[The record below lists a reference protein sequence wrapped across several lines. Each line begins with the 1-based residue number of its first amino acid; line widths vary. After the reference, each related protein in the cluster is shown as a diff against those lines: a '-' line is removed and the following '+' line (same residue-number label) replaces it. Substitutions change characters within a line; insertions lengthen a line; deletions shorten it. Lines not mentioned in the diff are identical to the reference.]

1 MTIDL
6 MPNGLPQD
14 CGAPQVYTFVAH
26 PNGQYVRTIKTLRT
40 GSDAALTPDEDM
52 LLALQTEIVFARAII
67 AAHEAQRQAPAQPAA
82 LFGGPRLT
90 PFGTREFWGTLLD
103 GVKLRADTP
112 LYTSPQP
119 VTKPMT
125 QIEINA
131 MIDNFPAHSWDT
143 DELIVRAVERHHGIG
158 KA

>member
-1 MTIDL
+1 MTELTDMQILAIKSQSWYD
-6 MPNGLPQD
+6 PDFPSDGL
-14 CGAPQVYTFVAH
+14 
-26 PNGQYVRTIKTLRT
+26 
-40 GSDAALTPDEDM
+40 DA
-52 LLALQTEIVFARAII
+52 IVFARAII

-103 GVKLRADTP
+103 GVTLRADTP

-158 KA
+158 KS